1 LNITVTPKQG
11 RALLWPSVLNDRPH
25 HQDER
30 TYHEAL
36 PVDVGVKYGANA
48 WCKSPHN
55 KNRFVRHQNHENDD
69 DDGIWFSN
77 IMSLNKK
84 TFCVDLTLFFILSPR
99 FFLSK
104 VHQFDYQA
112 PSKNGCIL

>member
-1 LNITVTPKQG
+1 MSGCDCLNDHFFFFKLQGTKFNRLNITVTPKLG

-48 WCKSPHN
+48 WCKCPHTIKIGFCSSPE
-55 KNRFVRHQNHENDD
+55 Q
-69 DDGIWFSN
+69 
-77 IMSLNKK
+77 
-84 TFCVDLTLFFILSPR
+84 
-99 FFLSK
+99 
-104 VHQFDYQA
+104 
-112 PSKNGCIL
+112 